1 MWKKQHRHYDYFG
14 RSAIVCQN
22 ENETNGPYNFIPVQR
37 IAYRCA
43 HLQMKLKFD
52 DFDETVFIANS
63 TFYITCC
70 LYAYNINDCNSN
82 IKMSIAVHKHI
93 IMYVHHNNMHMHVL
107 CDIEFTRDQPPLF
120 Q

>member
-1 MWKKQHRHYDYFG
+1 MILMKQYSLPVHFQFD
-14 RSAIVCQN
+14 IL
-22 ENETNGPYNFIPVQR
+22 YNLLLI
-37 IAYRCA
+37 
-43 HLQMKLKFD
+43 H
-52 DFDETVFIANS
+52 
-63 TFYITCC
+63 IT
-70 LYAYNINDCNSN
+70 YNINDYNSN